1 MNRNNYQ
8 LGSGSFE
15 LNEKADKLM
24 EVICFLGNERVYMKS
39 FPEYST
45 IKYCGIDETELIEAI
60 EDLEKVYAKI
70 GDDHHHKAH
79 THYLSYNRID
89 DYYRIYPNDTEYG
102 TDLNTSAP
110 ISGGKTPLEALQN
123 AWKSWSIPPV
133 LILNAQ
139 YYVPG
144 VDIHAVRNIP
154 WDVVE

>member
-24 EVICFLGNERVYMKS
+24 EVICFLGNERVYAKR

-79 THYLSYNRID
+79 THYLSYNKID
-89 DYYRIYPNDTEYG
+89 DYYRIYPNNTEYG
-102 TDLNTSAP
+102 TDLNTTNDTNETNTSSNSSSTSSEKVK
-110 ISGGKTPLEALQN
+110 IELLNGSGDSYGL
-123 AWKSWSIPPV
+123 
-133 LILNAQ
+133 
-139 YYVPG
+139 
-144 VDIHAVRNIP
+144 
-154 WDVVE
+154 